1 MEKSS
6 DSYLMIILRGGR
18 RMTLES
24 FDEKLKAIDS
34 QIDVYVAVN
43 EKCRERGI
51 QDKDIIIAIYREVA
65 TDLRGAEIREEQ
77 ESRRFVTVRVRD
89 GEELR
94 TVDVKEELKRLNFK
108 FDADKKLWYRKMRKR
123 TWDQVKENRIF
134 GKLKVEVVER

>member
-1 MEKSS
+1 M
-6 DSYLMIILRGGR
+6 
-18 RMTLES
+18 ES
-24 FDEKLKAIDS
+24 FDEKLKVIDS
-34 QIDVYVAVN
+34 QIELFMKVYRRCV
-43 EKCRERGI
+43 EKEISDLFSEGKG
-51 QDKDIIIAIYREVA
+51 DDAIIAIYREVA

-94 TVDVKEELKRLNFK
+94 TVDVKEELKKLNFK
-108 FDADKKLWYRKMRKR
+108 FDADKKLWYRKMRKK

>member
-1 MEKSS
+1 
-6 DSYLMIILRGGR
+6 
-18 RMTLES
+18 MTLEN
-24 FDEKLKAIDS
+24 FDEKLRTIDT
-34 QIDVYVAVN
+34 QIDNFVAVN

-108 FDADKKLWYRKMRKR
+108 FDAEKKLWYRKMRKK
-123 TWDQVKENRIF
+123 TWDDVRRNRIF
-134 GKLKVEVVER
+134 EKLKVEVVER

>member
-1 MEKSS
+1 MPER
-6 DSYLMIILRGGR
+6 DL
-18 RMTLES
+18 TS

-34 QIDVYVAVN
+34 QIDCFVTVN
-43 EKCRERGI
+43 EKCQERGI
-51 QDKDIIIAIYREVA
+51 KDLNVIIAIYREVA

-77 ESRRFVTVRVRD
+77 ESRSFVTVRVRD

-108 FDADKKLWYRKMRKR
+108 FDADKKLWYRKMRKK